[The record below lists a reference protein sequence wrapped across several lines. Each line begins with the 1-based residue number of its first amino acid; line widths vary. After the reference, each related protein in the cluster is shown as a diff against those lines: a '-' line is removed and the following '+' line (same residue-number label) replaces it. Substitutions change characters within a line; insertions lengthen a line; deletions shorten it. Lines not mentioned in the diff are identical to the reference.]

1 MSHRILTTLALAMLC
16 CGLLM
21 SPSGASPVVIIGP
34 PMRLE
39 IRLDGKTMA
48 HSIWPERTNASPT
61 IIWSYIGRDFASAT
75 KDVLPRPAKGTT
87 VTLKGSVVIQLSW
100 LVPERVLDTFEVDQL
115 TLTYLEPRD
124 GFPNE
129 IRWSIEGAEI
139 ARIRDDFDSKREKK
153 PKSSE

>member
-1 MSHRILTTLALAMLC
+1 MSHRILTTLALATLC
-16 CGLLM
+16 FGLLM
-21 SPSGASPVVIIGP
+21 SPSGASPLVMIGQ

-48 HSIWPERTNASPT
+48 HSIWPERTNAKPT
-61 IIWSYIGRDFASAT
+61 IIWSYIDRDFASA

-100 LVPERVLDTFEVDQL
+100 LIPERVLDTFEVDQL
-115 TLTYLEPRD
+115 TLTCLEPRD
-124 GFPNE
+124 GVPNE

-139 ARIRDDFDSKREKK
+139 ARIREAFDSKQEKK